1 MPKGRIEKDAWHRR
15 VGILCELDCHLFIFI
30 ERPYFT
36 RTINQQEGFNY
47 RPMTLFTGASMVK
60 WKRPV
65 SGQTRTR
72 LPSTLLPYSRWWKF
86 KCFARR
92 YYLIRIV
99 SKRFNVLNKGYTVH
113 QYVTANTAANTF
125 KRKRSVLDQTRT
137 RLSSEIHTSYE
148 LLATLIFLSENGQYV
163 IRRRPL
169 IPRLFPQWQS

>member
-1 MPKGRIEKDAWHRR
+1 MPKGGIEKDAWHRS

-86 KCFARR
+86 KCFERR

-99 SKRFNVLNKGYTVH
+99 TKHLNVLKQSIY
-113 QYVTANTAANTF
+113 YPP
-125 KRKRSVLDQTRT
+125 
-137 RLSSEIHTSYE
+137 
-148 LLATLIFLSENGQYV
+148 LLPLVRLSENDRCL
-163 IRRRPL
+163 IRHEHAFHSRFM
-169 IPRLFPQWQS
+169 FPFSVTKFIRIAI